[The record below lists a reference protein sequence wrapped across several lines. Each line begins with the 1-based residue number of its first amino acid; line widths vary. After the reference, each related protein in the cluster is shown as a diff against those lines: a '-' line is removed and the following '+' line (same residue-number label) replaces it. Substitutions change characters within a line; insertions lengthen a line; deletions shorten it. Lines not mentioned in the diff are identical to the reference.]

1 MILSR
6 IVCCEELLQV
16 LDLPIFGSDRLAHF
30 RYAFLGLPEL
40 MGLVLYSM
48 GLILH
53 LFIGIRYRT
62 SGEAAFQ
69 VHVRFQVTDYLES
82 GFETY
87 AGQSI
92 SPRTRIEPA

>member
-1 MILSR
+1 MTLSR
-6 IVCCEELLQV
+6 IVCCGELLQARN
-16 LDLPIFGSDRLAHF
+16 LPIFDSDRLALF
-30 RYAFLGLPEL
+30 RYASLGLPEL
-40 MGLVLYSM
+40 MSLVLY
-48 GLILH
+48 